1 MIEENKDKG
10 LTEAEQIIKNVE
22 ALSLTIDLQMAAV
35 AAKTEK
41 DLVLSPFTLED
52 MAKQAVIK
60 SKALA
65 DFSTMVIFRNGL
77 LTAIGRGRPTLTL
90 PSGIEIKLS
99 TEGENNNG

>member
-1 MIEENKDKG
+1 MVEENKDKG

-41 DLVLSPFTLED
+41 DLALSPSTLED

-65 DFSTMVIFRNGL
+65 DFSVMVAFQNGL
-77 LTAIGRGRPTLTL
+77 LTAIGRGRPILTL

-99 TEGENNNG
+99 TEGEKYGR